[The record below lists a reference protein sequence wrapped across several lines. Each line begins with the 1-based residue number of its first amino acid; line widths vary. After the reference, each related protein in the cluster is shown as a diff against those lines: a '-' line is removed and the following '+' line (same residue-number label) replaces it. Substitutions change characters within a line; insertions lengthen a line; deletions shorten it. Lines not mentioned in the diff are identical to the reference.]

1 MISISTYHDLILAFS
16 QLLKSLPNPLKKACR
31 SKFQWL
37 ILDQA
42 AMVLTL

>member
-1 MISISTYHDLILAFS
+1 MISISTYHDLILA
-16 QLLKSLPNPLKKACR
+16 LLKSLPNPLKRACM

-42 AMVLTL
+42 AMVLTF